1 MIPYLN
7 EHMEDSCSA
16 ELLGYVKNLVLA
28 RIQVNEEQV
37 HNNEFPLTFEMI
49 WNHYHPLTLRAKRK
63 EQVNNETFRLTCVI
77 FRLI

>member
-7 EHMEDSCSA
+7 EHMEDNCSS

-37 HNNEFPLTFEMI
+37 HNNEFPMTFEIM
-49 WNHYHPLTLRAKRK
+49 TLK
-63 EQVNNETFRLTCVI
+63 
-77 FRLI
+77 